1 MGGWK
6 RTPVGNVQS
15 LALLTISRRYVE
27 MTMEKTGKIQ
37 EIRETISCAVE
48 IMRQIR
54 APGVQESL
62 GKIMDMGEVAKGI
75 IEALKTPEMVKNIEN
90 FRLITQNINEA
101 SEKMHS
107 TIKLMEETGVIRE
120 AKEFARSA
128 QGVMNM
134 IGNTG
139 QDLREVNTAVKS
151 MFKSV
156 QVLVEDL
163 RPAESRY

>member
-1 MGGWK
+1 M
-6 RTPVGNVQS
+6 
-15 LALLTISRRYVE
+15 AL
-27 MTMEKTGKIQ
+27 EKTGKIQ

-48 IMRQIR
+48 IMHQIR

-62 GKIMDMGEVAKGI
+62 GKIMDMGKVAKDI

-90 FRLITQNINEA
+90 FRLITQNINDA

-107 TIKLMEETGVIRE
+107 TIKLMEETGVIHE

-128 QGVMNM
+128 QGMMNM
-134 IGNTG
+134 ISNTG
-139 QDLREVNTAVKS
+139 QDLRDVNTAVKS

>member
-1 MGGWK
+1 M
-6 RTPVGNVQS
+6 
-15 LALLTISRRYVE
+15 AI
-27 MTMEKTGKIQ
+27 EKTGKIQ
-37 EIRETISCAVE
+37 EIRETVSCAVE

-62 GKIMDMGEVAKGI
+62 GKIMDMGQVVQDV
-75 IEALKTPEMVKNIEN
+75 IEALKTPEMVQNIEN

-107 TIKLMEETGVIRE
+107 TIKLMEQTGVIHE

-128 QGVMNM
+128 QGLMNM
-134 IGNTG
+134 ISNTG
-139 QDLREVNTAVKS
+139 QDLRDVNTAVKS

-156 QVLVEDL
+156 QVLVEDI

>member
-1 MGGWK
+1 MA
-6 RTPVGNVQS
+6 V
-15 LALLTISRRYVE
+15 
-27 MTMEKTGKIQ
+27 EKTGKIQ
-37 EIRETISCAVE
+37 EIKETVSCAVE

-62 GKIMDMGEVAKGI
+62 GKIMDMGNVVQDI
-75 IEALKTPEMVKNIEN
+75 IESLKTPEMVKNIEN

-107 TIKLMEETGVIRE
+107 TIKLMEETGVINE

-128 QGVMNM
+128 KGMM
-134 IGNTG
+134 DLIGNTG
-139 QDLREVNTAVKS
+139 QDLREVNVAVKS

-163 RPAESRY
+163 RPAQSRY

>member
-1 MGGWK
+1 MA
-6 RTPVGNVQS
+6 V
-15 LALLTISRRYVE
+15 
-27 MTMEKTGKIQ
+27 EKTGKIH
-37 EIRETISCAVE
+37 EIKETVSCAVE

-62 GKIMDMGEVAKGI
+62 EKIMGMSTVAKDI
-75 IEALKTPEMVKNIEN
+75 IEALKAPEMVKNIEN

-101 SEKMHS
+101 SEKMQD
-107 TIKLMEETGVIRE
+107 TIKLMEQTGVIQE

-128 QGVMNM
+128 KNM
-134 IGNTG
+134 MDLIGNTG

-151 MFKSV
+151 VFRSV
-156 QVLVEDL
+156 QVLVEDI

>member
-1 MGGWK
+1 MGGRK
-6 RTPVGNVQS
+6 RAPVGNGQS
-15 LALLTISRRYVE
+15 LALLTISRRYIE
-27 MTMEKTGKIQ
+27 MAIEKTGKIQ

-62 GKIMDMGEVAKGI
+62 GKIMDMGEVAKDV

-107 TIKLMEETGVIRE
+107 TIKLMEETGVIHE
-120 AKEFARSA
+120 AKEFTRSA
-128 QGVMNM
+128 KGVMNM

-163 RPAESRY
+163 RPTESRY

>member
-1 MGGWK
+1 MA
-6 RTPVGNVQS
+6 V
-15 LALLTISRRYVE
+15 
-27 MTMEKTGKIQ
+27 EKTGKIW
-37 EIRETISCAVE
+37 EIKETVSCAVE
-48 IMRQIR
+48 VIRQIR

-62 GKIMDMGEVAKGI
+62 GKITDMGVVAKDI

-101 SEKMHS
+101 SEKLHS
-107 TIKLMEETGVIRE
+107 TVKLMEETGVIHE
-120 AKEFARSA
+120 AREFARSA
-128 QGVMNM
+128 KNM
-134 IGNTG
+134 MDLIGNTG

-156 QVLVEDL
+156 QVLVEDF